1 MGNGAWGKVPMAVSL
16 RNGFCFF
23 CAYDIGLEKR
33 EGDAPALDFFP
44 WKSDFKGSRI
54 LEKEQKSHPIS
65 PIKGQTPMDVAQTL
79 GWWQKKT
86 APNMEEV
93 ESIDQLEHM
102 LLNAEDKL
110 VVVEFLSPQCGG
122 CKALHPKICQ
132 QAELNSS
139 AMFLKVNFDQHRGMC
154 RSLGVP
160 VLPFFQFYR
169 GAEGRVCSFSCT
181 NANIQKFKDAVKK
194 HGKCGRKFEPAESLE
209 ELEKMKL
216 ASNAHIE
223 FSCGMPS
230 SSSEDFKSI

>member
-1 MGNGAWGKVPMAVSL
+1 MAVSL
-16 RNGFCFF
+16 RNGFRFF
-23 CAYDIGLEKR
+23 CAHDIGLEKR
-33 EGDAPALDFFP
+33 VGDAPALDSLP

-54 LEKEQKSHPIS
+54 VEKEQKSHPIF
-65 PIKGQTPMDVAQTL
+65 PINGQNPMDVAQTL

-93 ESIDQLEHM
+93 ESIDQLVHT
-102 LLNAEDKL
+102 LLNAGDKL
-110 VVVEFLSPQCGG
+110 VVVEFFSPQCGG

-139 AMFLKVNFDQHRGMC
+139 AIFLKVNYDQHRSMC
-154 RSLGVP
+154 KSLGVP
-160 VLPFFQFYR
+160 VLPFFQFYS

-181 NANIQKFKDAVKK
+181 NANIKKFKDAVKK
-194 HGKCGRKFEPAESLE
+194 HGKYGREGLE

-216 ASNAHIE
+216 ASNTHTE

-230 SSSEDFKSI
+230 SSEDFKSI

>member
-1 MGNGAWGKVPMAVSL
+1 MAVSL
-16 RNGFCFF
+16 RNGFRFF
-23 CAYDIGLEKR
+23 CAHDIGLEKR
-33 EGDAPALDFFP
+33 VGDAPALDSLP

-54 LEKEQKSHPIS
+54 VEKEQKSHPIF
-65 PIKGQTPMDVAQTL
+65 PINGQNPMDVAQTL

-93 ESIDQLEHM
+93 ESTDQLVDT
-102 LLNAEDKL
+102 LLNAGDKL
-110 VVVEFLSPQCGG
+110 VVVEFFSPQCGG

-139 AMFLKVNFDQHRGMC
+139 AIFLKVNYDQHRSMC
-154 RSLGVP
+154 KSLGVP
-160 VLPFFQFYR
+160 VLPFFQFYS

-181 NANIQKFKDAVKK
+181 NANIKKFKDAVKK
-194 HGKCGRKFEPAESLE
+194 HGKYLE

-216 ASNAHIE
+216 ASNTHTE

-230 SSSEDFKSI
+230 LSRISS